1 MCWCYVYRTLYHGS
15 LKYRLMILPL
25 GIVPKKFTVCEEF
38 YSHASYSINSIQP
51 TYVTMQSRF
60 AQYSQY
66 IKPWYSTVWSRNSI
80 SRCLFVY
87 LCVWY
92 SGNFTVHIYSH
103 NSYIFYS
110 LFTQP
115 NHFVSNSNSFQ
126 CCHTWQFVVH
136 VYLQWC
142 KDLTFLSDLIGTI
155 LFSLIQFLFV
165 ISWQR
170 QHWVILQV

>member
-1 MCWCYVYRTLYHGS
+1 M
-15 LKYRLMILPL
+15 PL
-25 GIVPKKFTVCEEF
+25 TVW
-38 YSHASYSINSIQP
+38 IP
-51 TYVTMQSRF
+51 
-60 AQYSQY
+60 YSQPMWQCHDSLHNIHSSAFVY
-66 IKPWYSTVWSRNSI
+66 KALILYSLTLQSDPVI
-80 SRCLFVY
+80 AYSRCLFVY

-92 SGNFTVHIYSH
+92 SGNFTVLIYSH
-103 NSYIFYS
+103 NSYTFYS

-115 NHFVSNSNSFQ
+115 NHFAWISNSFQ

-155 LFSLIQFLFV
+155 LFSLIQLLFV

-170 QHWVILQV
+170 QH